1 MTIQPLNIMLVTID
15 TLRPD
20 HLGCY
25 GYSKPTSPH
34 IDRLAQEG
42 VLFQQAI
49 TGGSYTLS
57 AFPVILS
64 STYASMYGGCKGRL
78 ADERP
83 MLAEV
88 LHKAG
93 VRTAGITSNPLV
105 GKPAGY
111 DRGFDTFVE
120 LMPPRQQPSWHQIKG
135 VQRLLRQPRVQTVLS
150 LLHIEGKP
158 LPVYVSGDEV
168 TDQTC
173 RRLDEAGEGF
183 FLWAHYMDTHWP
195 YHLENRLNSNAEI
208 AQAWRDGAV
217 MHRAFRHKVYPGDEQ
232 MRRVIELY
240 DMAVQY
246 VDEQVGRL
254 TEKLI
259 QLGVY
264 DQTLIIV
271 TSDHGEAF
279 FDHERFMHGAYYDL
293 YDEVLKVPLIIRFP
307 GGTIKPQTVKQQVRL
322 LDLAP
327 TILDLLRLPRPS
339 RMEGVS
345 LLPTISG
352 SSDPDYPDHCIS
364 EMWDFMEGWS
374 APWHCIAIRT
384 EAYKYMYDNKRPD
397 TYELYDLQADPGE
410 KHNLRGERPEIAER
424 FQAVLQ
430 DHLNRVEAS
439 QTRPLSEEE
448 EITRRL
454 RGLGYI
460 D

>member
-1 MTIQPLNIMLVTID
+1 MPIDDLNILLITID

-25 GYSKPTSPH
+25 GYPKPTSLH
-34 IDRLAQEG
+34 MDRLAHEG
-42 VLFQQAI
+42 VLFRQAI
-49 TGGSYTLS
+49 TGGNYTLS

-88 LHKAG
+88 LREAG
-93 VRTAGITSNPLV
+93 LHTAGFTSNPLV

-120 LMPPRQQPSWHQIKG
+120 LMPAGQQPSWHQIKG
-135 VQRLLRQPRVQTVLS
+135 VQRLLRQPLVQTVLS
-150 LLHIEGKP
+150 LLHVEGRL
-158 LPVYVSGDEV
+158 LPVYVSGDDV
-168 TDQTC
+168 TEQAC
-173 RRLDEAGEGF
+173 QWFDEAEHGF

-195 YHLENRLNSNAEI
+195 YHLESRLQSSAEI
-208 AQAWRDGAV
+208 AQAWREGAV
-217 MHRAFRHKVYPGDEQ
+217 MHQAFRYKVYPGDEQ

-240 DMAVQY
+240 DMAIQY

-254 TEKLI
+254 IEKLV

-293 YDEVLKVPLIIRFP
+293 HDEILKVPLIIRFP
-307 GGTIKPQTVKQQVRL
+307 QGTVKPQAIRRQVRL

-327 TILDLLRLPRPS
+327 TIVELLGLPKPS

-345 LLPTISG
+345 LLSLLSG
-352 SSDPDYPDHCIS
+352 ENNPDYPQHCIS
-364 EMWDFMEGWS
+364 EMWDFIDGWS
-374 APWHCIAIRT
+374 APWHCLAIRT
-384 EAYKYMYDNKRPD
+384 EAYKYVYDNRRPD
-397 TYELYDLQADPGE
+397 SYELYDLRADPGE
-410 KHNLRGERPEIAER
+410 RHNLRRARPEISAR
-424 FQAVLQ
+424 FQAILQ
-430 DHLNRVEAS
+430 DHLNRVGAS
-439 QTRPLSEEE
+439 QTRPLSLLS
-448 EITRRL
+448 T
-454 RGLGYI
+454 
-460 D
+460 